1 MPDMTYKLE
10 ALKEMIKDG
19 ERELLFINISY
30 PVFENEKQSEK
41 EKRLNEFYQKGAG
54 EFEKFCKT
62 KLSAKLKTEC
72 RGKCAAVMQTQV
84 PFIDGKSASVITDVY
99 FFDGKSRK
107 ERRFADNW
115 LLSEKYPRVL
125 KANAAFPVSRRAK
138 KLYTDEIC
146 SKIMTAEGGFSY
158 FSDAVLSAKK
168 HFDENRFYLTPK
180 GVAFYYEKGL
190 LCPEKEGSPA
200 FVIPYKAIE
209 KLI

>member
-1 MPDMTYKLE
+1 MNLSNFVESLLE
-10 ALKEMIKDG
+10 LIMQANLTPSEFAKQVGCGKGTISRYLHEQKIPEVGLLIRMADFFECSTDYLLG
-19 ERELLFINISY
+19 RE
-30 PVFENEKQSEK
+30 
-41 EKRLNEFYQKGAG
+41 
-54 EFEKFCKT
+54 T
-62 KLSAKLKTEC
+62 
-72 RGKCAAVMQTQV
+72 
-84 PFIDGKSASVITDVY
+84 
-99 FFDGKSRK
+99 
-107 ERRFADNW
+107 
-115 LLSEKYPRVL
+115 EKYPRVL

-146 SKIMTAEGGFSY
+146 SKIMTAEGSFSY

-180 GVAFYYEKGL
+180 GIAFYYEKGL